1 MIVRTGGR
9 SCKLSRS
16 SSSNTSFFFAISSIL
31 IGPASITST
40 SYSPQTI
47 FTISLSNF
55 CTPSGLI
62 PFA

>member
-9 SCKLSRS
+9 SCKLLRS
-16 SSSNTSFFFAISSIL
+16 SASKISFFFAISSIL
-31 IGPASITST
+31 AGPTSITST
-40 SYSPQTI
+40 SYSLHII